1 MFKEFRI
8 KIVVVIISVLTV
20 LFGGILI
27 AIYIASYQKSIE
39 YTNYMLNRLCSR
51 DGFDILTNPKRE
63 NDYTNSSKYYL
74 VFVGEDQSVIELY
87 NDNSSGYS
95 DQELST
101 LALSLLEM
109 GEGKGTY
116 HDFTYLIK
124 IKKFGTYIA
133 FSNDVFQNTYLD
145 TLFNDILVLGGIG
158 LILLLLI
165 SIWLSKWLILPL
177 EAAFNRQKQF
187 ISDASHEMKTPI
199 AIISS
204 NADALEAEIGK
215 NKWLEYI
222 QNETLWMNK
231 LINNLLQ
238 LTTID
243 SYVDHKSQKKLNFS
257 ELAKSIVL
265 PFEGITYDKQIKLVD
280 LIEDNIYIA
289 GDSIQL
295 GQLISILLD
304 NAINH
309 TEPGGT
315 ITVKLKKQ
323 YDKKVLSVANTGEEI
338 PLSEQKLIFERF
350 YRADKARARGKGN
363 YGLGLA
369 IANAIIHRHNG
380 RISVSCKNQ
389 ITTFTVVL

>member
-8 KIVVVIISVLTV
+8 KIVVVIISTLTV
-20 LFGGILI
+20 LFAGILI
-27 AIYIASYQKSIE
+27 AIYVASYHKSNE
-39 YTNYMLNRLCSR
+39 YTNYMLRRLCNR
-51 DGFDILTNPKRE
+51 DGFNILIKPKRE
-63 NDYTNSSKYYL
+63 NDYLNSSKYYL
-74 VFVGEDQSVIELY
+74 VLLGSDQSVLRLY

-95 DQELST
+95 DQELSE
-101 LALSLLEM
+101 LAISLLEN
-109 GEGKGTY
+109 ENKKGTY
-116 HDFTYLIK
+116 NDFTYF
-124 IKKFGTYIA
+124 KKTKNAGTYVA

-145 TLFNDILVLGGIG
+145 TLFINILTFGFLG
-158 LILLLLI
+158 LILLLLV
-165 SIWLSKWLILPL
+165 SIWLSKWLITPL
-177 EAAFNRQKQF
+177 EAAFNKQKQF
-187 ISDASHEMKTPI
+187 ISDASHEIKTPL

-204 NADALEAEIGK
+204 NADALEREVGN

-231 LINNLLQ
+231 LISNLLQ

-243 SYVDHKSQKKLNFS
+243 SYVDYKSQKKINFS
-257 ELAKSIVL
+257 EITKSIVL
-265 PFEGITYDKQIKLVD
+265 PFESITYEKQITLVD
-280 LIEDNIYIA
+280 RIDDNMYIA

-315 ITVKLKKQ
+315 ITVRLKKQ
-323 YDKKVLSVANTGEEI
+323 YDKKLLSVANTGKEI
-338 PLSEQKLIFERF
+338 PPSEQKLIFERF
-350 YRADKARARGKGN
+350 YRADKARTRGNGN

-380 RISVSCKNQ
+380 KISVTCKNQ

>member
-8 KIVVVIISVLTV
+8 RIVVVIISILTV
-20 LFGGILI
+20 LFTGILV
-27 AIYIASYQKSIE
+27 AIYVASYHKSIE
-39 YTNYMLNRLCSR
+39 YTNYMLNRLCNR
-51 DGFDILTNPKRE
+51 DGFKVLIKPKRE
-63 NDYTNSSKYYL
+63 NDYYNSSKYYL
-74 VFVGEDQSVIELY
+74 VLVGEDHAVLRLY
-87 NDNSSGYS
+87 NDNSSGYT

-101 LALSLLEM
+101 LALTLLEK
-109 GEGKGTY
+109 GDEKGTVLGFSY
-116 HDFTYLIK
+116 FIK
-124 IKKFGTYIA
+124 TKKIGTYIA

-145 TLFNDILVLGGIG
+145 TLFQNILVFGCIG

-177 EAAFNRQKQF
+177 EAVFNKQKQF
-187 ISDASHEMKTPI
+187 ISDVSHEMKTPI

-204 NADALEAEIGK
+204 NADALEADIGK
-215 NKWLEYI
+215 SKWLEYI

-243 SYVDHKSQKKLNFS
+243 SYADHKSHKKFNFS

-265 PFEGITYDKQIKLVD
+265 PFESITYEKQIKLVD
-280 LIEDNIYIA
+280 LIDDNIYIT
-289 GDSIQL
+289 GDNIQL

-323 YDKKVLSVANTGEEI
+323 YDKKIVTVANTGKEI

-350 YRADKARARGKGN
+350 YRADKARTRGKGN

-369 IANAIIHRHNG
+369 IGNAIIHRHNG
-380 RISVSCKNQ
+380 KISVACKNQ
-389 ITTFTVVL
+389 ITTFTAVL

>member
-8 KIVVVIISVLTV
+8 KIVVVIISTLTI
-20 LFGGILI
+20 LFTGILI
-27 AIYIASYQKSIE
+27 AIYVASYQKSIE
-39 YTNYMLNRLCSR
+39 YTNYMLRRLCNR
-51 DGFDILTNPKRE
+51 DGFNILIKPKRE
-63 NDYTNSSKYYL
+63 NDYLNSSKYYL
-74 VFVGEDQSVIELY
+74 VLLGSDQSVLRLY

-95 DQELST
+95 HQELSE
-101 LALSLLEM
+101 LAISLLEN
-109 GEGKGTY
+109 EDKKGTY
-116 HDFTYLIK
+116 NDFTYF
-124 IKKFGTYIA
+124 KKTKNAGTYVA

-145 TLFNDILVLGGIG
+145 TLFINILTFGFLG
-158 LILLLLI
+158 LILLLLV
-165 SIWLSKWLILPL
+165 SIWLSKWLITPL
-177 EAAFNRQKQF
+177 EAAFNKQKQF
-187 ISDASHEMKTPI
+187 ISDASHEIKTPL

-204 NADALEAEIGK
+204 NADALEREVGN

-231 LINNLLQ
+231 LIGNLLQ

-243 SYVDHKSQKKLNFS
+243 SYVDYKSQKKINFS
-257 ELAKSIVL
+257 EITKSIVL
-265 PFEGITYDKQIKLVD
+265 PFESITYEKQIMLVD
-280 LIEDNIYIA
+280 RIDDNIYVA

-315 ITVKLKKQ
+315 ITVRLKKQ
-323 YDKKVLSVANTGEEI
+323 YDKKILSVANTGKEI
-338 PLSEQKLIFERF
+338 PPSEQKLIFERF
-350 YRADKARARGKGN
+350 YRADKARTRGNGN

-380 RISVSCKNQ
+380 KISVTSKNQ

>member
-8 KIVVVIISVLTV
+8 KIVVVIISTLTV
-20 LFGGILI
+20 LFAGILI
-27 AIYIASYQKSIE
+27 AIYVASYHKSNE
-39 YTNYMLNRLCSR
+39 YTNYMLRRLCNR
-51 DGFDILTNPKRE
+51 DGFNILIKPKRE
-63 NDYTNSSKYYL
+63 NDYLNSSKYYL
-74 VFVGEDQSVIELY
+74 VLLGSDQSVLRLY

-95 DQELST
+95 DQELSE
-101 LALSLLEM
+101 LAISLLEN
-109 GEGKGTY
+109 ENKKGTY
-116 HDFTYLIK
+116 NDFTYF
-124 IKKFGTYIA
+124 KKTKNAGTYVA

-145 TLFNDILVLGGIG
+145 TLFINILTFGFLG
-158 LILLLLI
+158 LILLLLV
-165 SIWLSKWLILPL
+165 SIWLSKWLITPL
-177 EAAFNRQKQF
+177 EAAFNKQKQF
-187 ISDASHEMKTPI
+187 ISDASHEIKTPL

-204 NADALEAEIGK
+204 NADALEREVGN

-231 LINNLLQ
+231 LISNLLQ

-243 SYVDHKSQKKLNFS
+243 SYVDYKSQKKINFS
-257 ELAKSIVL
+257 EITKSIVL
-265 PFEGITYDKQIKLVD
+265 PFESITYEKQITLVD
-280 LIEDNIYIA
+280 RIDDNIYVA

-315 ITVKLKKQ
+315 ITVRLKKQ
-323 YDKKVLSVANTGEEI
+323 YDKKLLSVANTGKEI
-338 PLSEQKLIFERF
+338 PPSEQKLIFERF
-350 YRADKARARGKGN
+350 YRADKARTRGNGN

-380 RISVSCKNQ
+380 KISVTCKNQ